1 MFLFKCFLLQKWLQ
15 IKSYPELES
24 QINDHISFKSFLKL
38 PMDYPS
44 PNHSTFP
51 RFKKRLS
58 QKAMMEVNGKLLYQF
73 HQLWLSIKESV
84 AVDARLVKSASRP
97 ISNKQLD
104 EFKKKDN
111 TPEGKLDKKGLPK
124 KFSRDL
130 DSDWTIKND
139 KSHYGLK
146 EHTAVDTDNG
156 FILSTNLSSS
166 SHNDSPYLPYAVIYS
181 MHTDKIKKV
190 YADKGYTGAPNRRFL
205 ALNNIKDSIMRKD
218 NINAKLTD
226 FEIERNKCVSK
237 FRYIVEQYFG
247 ISHKYDS
254 GNKARFPKIM
264 TNLIDVMFRQ
274 FAFNLKKGA
283 KILGVVPV

>member
-166 SHNDSPYLPYAVIYS
+166 SHNDSPYLPYAVI
-181 MHTDKIKKV
+181 
-190 YADKGYTGAPNRRFL
+190 
-205 ALNNIKDSIMRKD
+205 
-218 NINAKLTD
+218 
-226 FEIERNKCVSK
+226 
-237 FRYIVEQYFG
+237 
-247 ISHKYDS
+247 
-254 GNKARFPKIM
+254 
-264 TNLIDVMFRQ
+264 
-274 FAFNLKKGA
+274 
-283 KILGVVPV
+283 